1 MLRNLGPGF
10 VTSVRTTS
18 AIQVSLNLC
27 IFHHE
32 FLLCGFIL
40 WALEGGVVQVA
51 MSVALDEVETG
62 ATEFTNTYINIIT
75 CF

>member
-1 MLRNLGPGF
+1 MW
-10 VTSVRTTS
+10 
-18 AIQVSLNLC
+18 
-27 IFHHE
+27 
-32 FLLCGFIL
+32 FIL

-75 CF
+75 CS

>member
-1 MLRNLGPGF
+1 MYLSSRISF
-10 VTSVRTTS
+10 MW
-18 AIQVSLNLC
+18 
-27 IFHHE
+27 
-32 FLLCGFIL
+32 FIL

-75 CF
+75 CS